1 MFRNNF
7 LKFDYKTCSSGYA
20 INPIRAW
27 NKIYIYIYIYISSLQ
42 DYIPLKAH
50 IRYN

>member
-20 INPIRAW
+20 INSIRAW
-27 NKIYIYIYIYISSLQ
+27 NKIYIYRERERDLTYSV
-42 DYIPLKAH
+42 
-50 IRYN
+50 RF